1 MAGENAYLYKTTA
14 LVKVVHSLLR
24 PKSFLLDMMFPNI
37 DTQETEEVAFDVE
50 IGNRKIAPF
59 VSPLSEGKAVE
70 YQGYHTKTFKPAYIK
85 PKTTLTPGKSLKR
98 AIGET
103 IGLGSLSPAA
113 REAATVNLILK
124 DHSDQLHRRMEVMA
138 SEAARKSTVTVAGDN
153 YPTTVVNFGR
163 NANLTAFLTGSAIW
177 GTATADP
184 IADIKKM
191 AERVHKIEG
200 ATITDVIFDPYA
212 AEAFLDNEKVQKIM
226 DNRRQATGLVEF
238 TGAVDLASG
247 AKLVAQ
253 FGDYRF
259 WSYSEFYEDDA
270 GVQRRIL
277 PPGTV
282 IGTGPQVEGVRAFGA
297 IMDSSVLRAMEMFPK
312 SWVPEDPP
320 FRIIMSQSAPLTVLT
335 RPNATFCLSVFGDP
349 ALIDESE
356 YE

>member
-14 LVKVVHSLLR
+14 LIKVVKSLYR
-24 PKSFLLDMMFPNI
+24 PQSFLLDMMFPFV
-37 DTQETEEVAFDVE
+37 DVQETEEVAFDVE

-59 VSPLSEGKAVE
+59 VAPTSEGKIVE
-70 YQGYHTKTFKPAYIK
+70 FEGYHTKTFKPAYVK
-85 PKTTLTPGKSLKR
+85 PKTVLTPGKSLKR

-103 IGLGSLSPAA
+103 IGPGSSSPAQ
-113 REAATVNLILK
+113 REAANVNLILK

-138 SEAARKSTVTVAGDN
+138 SEAARKSTVTVAGDS

-163 NANLTAFLTGSAIW
+163 NGNLTVNLSGGAIW

-184 IADIKKM
+184 IADVKKM
-191 AERVHKIEG
+191 AERVHKLEG
-200 ATITDVIFDPYA
+200 ANITDIIMDPYA

-226 DNRRQATGLVEF
+226 DNRRQATGVVEF

-247 AKLVAQ
+247 AKMIAQ

-259 WSYSEFYEDDA
+259 WSYSEFYTDEA
-270 GVQRRIL
+270 GVTRRVL

-297 IMDSSVLRAMEMFPK
+297 IMDSSVLRAMELFPK

-320 FRIIMSQSAPLTVLT
+320 YRIIMSQSAPLTVLT
-335 RPNATFCLSVFGDP
+335 RPNATFCLNVFGDP
-349 ALIDESE
+349 DLIDESD